1 MTSSSTT
8 PEITN
13 RDGVTV
19 IGLGI
24 EYENLDEHLLDR
36 LREVMLEVAK
46 TADPALL
53 VLDLSNT
60 KFFGSAFIEILF
72 GLASCLQ
79 SRGGQF
85 ALCGLTPYCREVLT
99 ITHLDSLWPIFA
111 NREEAVSALR
121 KQAAES

>member
-1 MTSSSTT
+1 MSSSTT

-46 TADPALL
+46 TAAPPLV

-72 GLASCLQ
+72 GVASCLN
-79 SRGGQF
+79 SREGSF
-85 ALCGLTPYCREVLT
+85 ALCGLTSYCREVLT
-99 ITHLDSLWPIFA
+99 ITHLDSLWPIFVK
-111 NREEAVSALR
+111 REEAVTALR
-121 KQAAES
+121 KQSAGS

>member
-1 MTSSSTT
+1 MPASTT
-8 PEITN
+8 PEISN

-19 IGLGI
+19 IGLGV
-24 EYENLDEHLLDR
+24 EYENLDEHLLDK
-36 LREVMLEVAK
+36 LREVMLEVAR
-46 TADPALL
+46 TADPPLV

-79 SRGGQF
+79 AREGQF

-99 ITHLDSLWPIFA
+99 ITHLDSLWPIFPK
-111 NREEAVSALR
+111 REEAVSALR
-121 KQAAES
+121 KQAAGS